1 MFASAQRVLCIG
13 IDTAQ
18 TRLADLCRDG
28 SLGEAAHAAYRTG
41 MEHLLRAGWP
51 GGPAGMSRLVRV
63 RLLDPDYPVYPGA
76 AMTVAMRWEVTGA
89 DGGAIPVLDADISL
103 RPERGGGTRLTLTG
117 CYRPPSGGPGAA
129 AGRML
134 VLTAA
139 ELTLRSAL
147 ASIAAALEGTAAVAG
162 QVRPA

>member
-1 MFASAQRVLCIG
+1 MFASAERVLGIG
-13 IDTAQ
+13 IDAAQ
-18 TRLADLCRDG
+18 TRLADLSRDG
-28 SLGEAAHAAYRTG
+28 SLGEAARVAYRTG
-41 MEHLLRAGWP
+41 MEHLLGSGWP

-63 RLLDPDYPVYPGA
+63 RLLDPVYPVYPGA

-89 DGGAIPVLDADISL
+89 DGSVIPVLDADIAL

-129 AGRML
+129 DRML

-147 ASIAAALEGTAAVAG
+147 ASIAAALEGTAAAVAG
-162 QVRPA
+162 RVRPA